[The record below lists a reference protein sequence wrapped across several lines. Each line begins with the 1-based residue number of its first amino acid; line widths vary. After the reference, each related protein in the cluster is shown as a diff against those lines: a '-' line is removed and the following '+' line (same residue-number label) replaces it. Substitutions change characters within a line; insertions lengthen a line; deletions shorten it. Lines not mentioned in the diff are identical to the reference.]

1 VNAGKYNQ
9 KSEDRSFVGCATCC
23 TREPAATKS
32 AWAKKVFAHP
42 TSVLCLLSSVIIVAL
57 AQAVYADSARDST
70 SEGNKFY
77 KQGNFNEAINSYDQA
92 LTEAPGALEPKFNQA
107 NSYYRL
113 DDLSKALDLYRQV
126 AAESKDMKLVAKSKY
141 NLGNTYFQQGSKQ
154 KDSNLQKAIDDM
166 KTAISSWRGVLDI
179 EPENKKAAKNI
190 EVARLTIKD
199 LLDQLNKQQK
209 QQDANQ
215 PQDPNQ
221 QQKQSQQQQNSQK
234 NQNQAQNQ
242 KNQQQSAGQDP
253 NQPKEPNEPQDQQKE
268 QKKEEQKQ
276 QVVPDT
282 TAQQILDN
290 EQRQRKN
297 RQILQRGPW
306 QKVEKDW

>member
-1 VNAGKYNQ
+1 MLLMQ
-9 KSEDRSFVGCATCC
+9 
-23 TREPAATKS
+23 AA
-32 AWAKKVFAHP
+32 F
-42 TSVLCLLSSVIIVAL
+42 
-57 AQAVYADSARDST
+57 ADSARTST
-70 SEGNKFY
+70 SQGNKHY
-77 KQGNFNEAINSYDQA
+77 QQGNFNEAINSYDQA
-92 LTEAPGALEPKFNQA
+92 LVDTPSALEPKFNQA

-199 LLDQLNKQQK
+199 LLDQLNKQQ
-209 QQDANQ
+209 QQDPNQ

-221 QQKQSQQQQNSQK
+221 QQQQQNQQQDPNQPQDQQQQEEQK
-234 NQNQAQNQ
+234 
-242 KNQQQSAGQDP
+242 QQQNAGQDP
-253 NQPKEPNEPQDQQKE
+253 NEPKDPNQPQEQEQQ
-268 QKKEEQKQ
+268 QQEEQKQ
-276 QVVPDT
+276 QQQAAPDT
-282 TAQQILDN
+282 TAQEILDR
-290 EQRQRKN
+290 EQRRRKE